1 MTPSL
6 CLCASVAV
14 FSSARAPWTAEM
26 TKPAVETLLQGA
38 LKRITNHEL
47 HSNTYLLADPQQSG
61 ACVVVD
67 PGLDRERVEGAIAD
81 SGWRP
86 VAVLCTHGHFDHVGS
101 TAALQERFGVPVY
114 LRAQDQKTAKL
125 SNFLMAAFKIKAR
138 IALPEFTLLAD
149 DGASVDVAGRHFT
162 FHALPGHTPGSAG
175 ILVDGLLFSGDSL
188 YARRTALSKLPG
200 EDHDQ
205 LRASLKALFAWI
217 PGDTLVLPGHGG
229 TATIDQIHAGNEELR
244 AFMAAAVPA

>member
-1 MTPSL
+1 
-6 CLCASVAV
+6 
-14 FSSARAPWTAEM
+14 M
-26 TKPAVETLLQGA
+26 TKAAVESLLGGA
-38 LKRITNHEL
+38 LRRITNHEL
-47 HSNTYLLADPQQSG
+47 HSNTYLLADRQQSG

-67 PGLDRERVEGAIAD
+67 PGLDRERVEGEIAD
-81 SGWRP
+81 SGWTP
-86 VAVLCTHGHFDHVGS
+86 SAVLCTHGHFDHVGG
-101 TAALQERFGVPVY
+101 TAWLQERYGIPVY
-114 LRAQDQKTAKL
+114 LRAQDHKTAKL

-138 IALPEFTLLAD
+138 ITLPEFTLLAD
-149 DGASVDVAGRHFT
+149 DGASLELAGRHFT
-162 FHALPGHTPGSAG
+162 FHALPGHTPGGAG

-229 TATIDQIHAGNEELR
+229 TATIDEIRAGNEELR
-244 AFMAAAVPA
+244 VFMSATVPA

>member
-1 MTPSL
+1 MTQ
-6 CLCASVAV
+6 
-14 FSSARAPWTAEM
+14 
-26 TKPAVETLLQGA
+26 AVESLLGGA
-38 LKRITNHEL
+38 LRRITNHEL
-47 HSNTYLLADPQQSG
+47 HSNSYLLADPQQSG

-67 PGLDRERVEGAIAD
+67 PGLDRERVTAAITE
-81 SGWRP
+81 SGWTP

-101 TAALQERFGVPVY
+101 TAALQKRFGIPVY

-138 IALPEFTLLAD
+138 ITLPEFTLLAD
-149 DGASVDVAGRHFT
+149 DGASLDLIGRNFT

-175 ILVDGLLFSGDSL
+175 IAVDGLLFSGDSL

-229 TATIDQIHAGNEELR
+229 TATIDEIHAGNEELR
-244 AFMAAAVPA
+244 VFMSAAVPA